1 MKKEK
6 DEMTTKEVARLAEW
20 LKANNISP
28 TKIIE
33 CIRYIAGVDEPKK
46 KKPVGKPRK

>member
-6 DEMTTKEVARLAEW
+6 DEMTTKEVAPLAEW

-33 CIRYIAGVDEPKK
+33 CIRYIAGVEEPNSQT
-46 KKPVGKPRK
+46 P